1 MQVYEVVVVG
11 RSVLPNGGDTT
22 LVRTSVGVDSIHV
35 LFDSSEWLDF
45 GVIATFANGDNAVS
59 KSVTLTS
66 VDSDDY
72 AAEATCEIPWEVLQE
87 VGDIEVTFSGTKQ
100 DGDYIITEASEA
112 ILTVVQEGVNDASD
126 PSPEP
131 TISEWEQ
138 AYADAM
144 AAANDAAS
152 VVANL
157 EAEIDSIVSQAEGEI
172 DAKIAEI
179 VVQEVGIATTEEA
192 GVVMPDGVTISVDEN
207 GVITA
212 TVEGGGMTPSQAN
225 ALANLQRLAAY
236 AFESVFDDE
245 SGHLVSAV
253 TRQQALPIAT
263 STQRGTVQPDG
274 ESLEVGDGGTL
285 SVKQS
290 YVQAIIATLDGAL
303 KYKGEVESVEDLDD
317 IESPSIGDLYM
328 VGDVSYFWNGE
339 DWAVVSPDLSPYEL
353 SANLSPIT
361 PAEVHQ
367 ITQQAGPW
375 AGEYYVTQ
383 ASLDASLNTH
393 TQFIESY
400 LDEQLEAILN
410 GSY

>member
-1 MQVYEVVVVG
+1 MQTYEISVVG
-11 RSVLPNGGDTT
+11 RTVLPNGGDTT
-22 LVRTSVGVDSIHV
+22 LVRTSVGVDAVHV
-35 LFDSSEWLDF
+35 LFDNAEWLDF
-45 GVIATFANGDNAVS
+45 GVLATFANGDNAVS

-72 AAEATCEIPWEVLQE
+72 AAEATCEVPWEVLQE
-87 VGDIEVTFSGTKQ
+87 VGDIEITFSGTKQ

-112 ILTVVQEGVNDASD
+112 LLTVVQEGVNDASE

-144 AAANDAAS
+144 AAVNRAAS
-152 VVANL
+152 VVENL
-157 EAEIDSIVSQAEGEI
+157 EAEIDSIVSRADGEI
-172 DAKIAEI
+172 DAKIDEI
-179 VVQEVGIATTEEA
+179 EVQEVGIATTEEA
-192 GVVMPDGVTISVDEN
+192 GIVIPDGVTITVDEN

-212 TVEGGGMTPSQAN
+212 TVEGGGMTPAQAN

-274 ESLEVGDGGTL
+274 ESLEVGTGGTL

-290 YVQAIIATLDGAL
+290 YVQAILATLDGAL
-303 KYKGEVESVEDLDD
+303 KYKGEVASAEDLDEID
-317 IESPSIGDLYM
+317 SPSVGDLYM

-339 DWAVVSPDLSPYEL
+339 DWVVVSPDLSPYEL